1 MRSNWPGGQ
10 SPGIAPWPTLTFG
23 SAAVRAAAERA
34 ASAEA
39 SQASTWP
46 QRAASMAVS
55 TPTEQPGSN
64 ASR

>member
-10 SPGIAPWPTLTFG
+10 SPGIAPRRTQTFG
-23 SAAVRAAAERA
+23 SAAVRAVAERTA
-34 ASAEA
+34 PAEA

-46 QRAASMAVS
+46 QRAASIAVS